1 MFTGIVSDCGIVKK
15 ISNTGDNNFQITVG
29 ATKMDLSTVK
39 IGDSIATNG
48 VCLTVTQLMDNCF
61 TADISHETYH
71 CTNLCS
77 LTVGSTVHL
86 EKALQVSERL
96 DGHIVTGH
104 VDGIGELLAIE
115 NHGKSTDFIIQIPEE
130 LSRYVTK
137 KGSIAADGISLTVND
152 LPAENHIRLT
162 IIPHTVNN
170 TNIRNWQTGQKIN
183 IEVDLLARYIER
195 LLNFSDSTDR
205 QTANNAQE
213 LTYETLLKNNFI

>member
-29 ATKMDLSTVK
+29 TTKMDLSTVK

-96 DGHIVTGH
+96 DGHIVTYHSDTGR
-104 VDGIGELLAIE
+104 V
-115 NHGKSTDFIIQIPEE
+115 KQI
-130 LSRYVTK
+130 RYK
-137 KGSIAADGISLTVND
+137 KRFNSGRR
-152 LPAENHIRLT
+152 H
-162 IIPHTVNN
+162 
-170 TNIRNWQTGQKIN
+170 
-183 IEVDLLARYIER
+183 
-195 LLNFSDSTDR
+195 FSDC
-205 QTANNAQE
+205 
-213 LTYETLLKNNFI
+213 K